1 LRARVSSIIGVK
13 WFLFVFLP
21 FMLVFRLFDLVFH
34 GNGLNPGVNI
44 ICFWLIKNVRRLI
57 WSRFIGSRLL

>member
-1 LRARVSSIIGVK
+1 
-13 WFLFVFLP
+13 
-21 FMLVFRLFDLVFH
+21 MLVFRLFDLVFH

-57 WSRFIGSRLL
+57 WSRFIASRLL